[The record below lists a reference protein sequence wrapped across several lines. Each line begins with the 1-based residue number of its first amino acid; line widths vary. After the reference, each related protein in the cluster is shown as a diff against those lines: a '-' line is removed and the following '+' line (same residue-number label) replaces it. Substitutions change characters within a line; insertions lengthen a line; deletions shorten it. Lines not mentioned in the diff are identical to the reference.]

1 LTGHAADANHRFLE
15 SIDHDEAHL
24 QQDLELVHDIFRR
37 ALVKRFRTITALQ
50 YERIAAL
57 RLRDLLLEVID
68 FPGGRDWRQATQIGN
83 ALSGYDACC
92 EAGNRCQLAGCH
104 SFFGTVLVTLISF
117 LSFGMPGLTK
127 PESADYAT
135 AGGAPQKF
143 LMQST
148 V

>member
-1 LTGHAADANHRFLE
+1 
-15 SIDHDEAHL
+15 
-24 QQDLELVHDIFRR
+24 
-37 ALVKRFRTITALQ
+37 LQ

-57 RLRDLLLEVID
+57 RLRDLLLE
-68 FPGGRDWRQATQIGN
+68 